1 MNIGEKVKKIRLA
14 KGLTQFELARKVNVS
29 RPLITQIERGTRI
42 PSILLSQDIAKALN
56 CTIEDLIREVK
67 NKWMSYQ

>member
-14 KGLTQFELARKVNVS
+14 RGLTQFELARKVNVS
-29 RPLITQIERGTRI
+29 RPLITQIERGTKI

-67 NKWMSYQ
+67 NK

>member
-1 MNIGEKVKKIRLA
+1 LNIGEKVKKIRLA
-14 KGLTQFELARKVNVS
+14 RGLTQFELARKVNVS

-56 CTIEDLIREVK
+56 CTIEDLIREVR
-67 NKWMSYQ
+67 NK